1 MHTEIRFGFANKPKK
16 VEQSLYIR
24 IKHSN
29 LDWNKSLQIRI
40 KPEDWNFK
48 KQEIITHKTFNNPI
62 HSKHLKEISEK
73 VHQLSHHLRYKA
85 ESHYHSNYHQIKEWV
100 KNKDRQKFN
109 DLCEKW
115 FFEYYNSNEVE
126 IQPTF
131 IEAYR
136 EAEKNLCATEHGTST
151 HQRWVNIGDNIQE
164 YMDARH
170 NVRTDEFSQKV
181 WIDMIKFFRTEYKH
195 RDKTGGVGLADA
207 TINTILK
214 KIRAVKNHL
223 ENKYKFHYDMDRLKL
238 KTKKKNFDTL
248 TELELAKVLDSSG
261 EATRIQS
268 DEVKKWFFNIQYYG
282 CFRISEVYKNLYKN
296 PEAKNPKL
304 KTPREIWENEVYL
317 SKDANGNEIRVWK
330 CFQSKDKRGNGS
342 KNLPIHSK
350 LAEALFGTKYD
361 QDIFPDTMEVN
372 GKPVYKLF
380 HEATQ
385 IRFMK
390 SRLKE
395 LGIDKEIKSHEIRKS
410 FLTNERKKGIQKS
423 DLMQYSGHDSEAAYN
438 LYINDKDNFIPTEV
452 DLG

>member
-1 MHTEIRFGFANKPKK
+1 M
-16 VEQSLYIR
+16 
-24 IKHSN
+24 
-29 LDWNKSLQIRI
+29 
-40 KPEDWNFK
+40 
-48 KQEIITHKTFNNPI
+48 
-62 HSKHLKEISEK
+62 
-73 VHQLSHHLRYKA
+73 
-85 ESHYHSNYHQIKEWV
+85 

-164 YMDARH
+164 YMDARR
-170 NVRTDEFSQKV
+170 NIRTDEFSQKV

-350 LAEALFGTKYD
+350 LAEALFGAKYD